1 VKSAFNISSK
11 PLKRIKRYVIT
22 ALPRKRRRGN
32 KKSRKVRLKRVKKN
46 E

>member
-11 PLKRIKRYVIT
+11 PLKRIRKCVIT
-22 ALPRKRRRGN
+22 ALPPKRRRGN